1 MAQRIPRDESLSR
14 VHGVGALFSAA
25 YGNVG
30 SSIYY
35 ALGVTAAFALGLTP
49 VAFVISGLIFA
60 ATAATYAEATVM
72 YPEAGGS
79 SSFARHAFNELV
91 SFVAAW
97 GQMLNY
103 TITVAISAYF
113 VPHYLAVFWEP
124 LGHAPGDIIGG
135 AVLIGALALLNIR
148 GSQES
153 AKLNLVLAVAD
164 LATQVVLVGIGVV
177 LVLSPQ
183 VLVDNIHLGV
193 APTWSDFALGIA
205 VAMIAYTGIETI
217 SNMAEEAKDAARTIP
232 RSVGLTV
239 AAVLGLYLLIPVVA
253 LSAMPVVQNAAGHY
267 TTALGSEFAND
278 PILGIVE
285 NLGLGSGLTEALRF
299 YVGILAAVILLIATN
314 AGLIGVSRLTYSMG
328 QHRQLPEG
336 LRQVHPRYRTPYIA
350 ILVFAGLAMITLI
363 PGQAEF
369 LATLYSFGAML
380 SFTIAHVSVIQLRRR
395 KSERGAALE
404 AAAQLPRLRLRG
416 AADRGAGRPW
426 HVRRLD
432 RGDGAQ
438 PAHPRRRDRL
448 DGLRHCRLRPLPSQ
462 PETAADRD
470 GQSRHAGAAR
480 RRGDRV
486 PQHPGRLRGR
496 RAVLRGDGRDGG
508 QARLQAASRRPH
520 PLDADRANRPAAR
533 RRAARSGSRGAEQGG
548 AGEADR
554 RPAGDR
560 SRRAGAAGAGRLLD
574 LRRGEADQRRRGR
587 RRAALPQ
594 RRAALRQDPADRSRR
609 AALPRHRRLRQER
622 RSVPRSALSWPRI
635 AGMSS
640 PERIYRG
647 SIRASPSSS
656 SPSAWLILVSTLVN
670 GGGPLS
676 VGVLMGLAFAAVG
689 GGAALGGLADE
700 PVSTPERPKRSRLEP
715 LLHRGLGVP
724 GLFVAV
730 YSAVGFSIYF
740 ALGVVADRG
749 LGLTPLI
756 FLAAGLLFVL
766 TTLSYVEG
774 GAMFRERG
782 GSSSFARH
790 AFNEL
795 IAFIAGWAIL
805 IDYLIV
811 AALAAISVPH
821 YLEPI
826 SGDLCRAGLGDR
838 RRRRW

>member
-153 AKLNLVLAVAD
+153 AKLNLILAIAD
-164 LATQVVLVGIGVV
+164 LGTQVILVGIGVF

-183 VLVDNIHLGV
+183 VLVDNVHLGV
-193 APTWSDFALGIA
+193 APSWSDFALGIA

-232 RSVGLTV
+232 RSVGFTV

-253 LSAMPVVQNAAGHY
+253 LSAMPVVQDAAGHY
-267 TTALGSEFAND
+267 TTALGSEFASD

-285 NLGLGSGLTEALRF
+285 NLGLSGGLTEGLRF

-395 KSERGAALE
+395 HAGEERPWK
-404 AAAQLPRLRLRG
+404 PRLNVRAFGFEVPLTAVFG
-416 AADRGAGRPW
+416 GFGTFAAWIVVMALNPRTLAVGAGW
-426 HVRRLD
+426 MAFGIVVYVLYRRNQKLPLTETVKVVTPEPLGVEEIEY
-432 RGDGAQ
+432 RSILVAFEDGEPFSEEMVA
-438 PAHPRRRDRL
+438 
-448 DGLRHCRLRPLPSQ
+448 
-462 PETAADRD
+462 TAIKLA
-470 GQSRHAGAAR
+470 SKR
-480 RRGDRV
+480 RRGVHIHSMLTV
-486 PQHPGRLRGR
+486 PTDL
-496 RAVLRGDGRDGG
+496 
-508 QARLQAASRRPH
+508 
-520 PLDADRANRPAAR
+520 PLDADLRDGEAEAQSKVEQAKLIGGQRVTGHVERVRPAQAGYSISDEANLIS
-533 RRAARSGSRGAEQGG
+533 AAAIVVGLRYRNGAPLYDKTLQTVLSE
-548 AGEADR
+548 
-554 RPAGDR
+554 RPCRVIVVSDR
-560 SRRAGAAGAGRLLD
+560 SV
-574 LRRGEADQRRRGR
+574 Q
-587 RRAALPQ
+587 
-594 RRAALRQDPADRSRR
+594 
-609 AALPRHRRLRQER
+609 
-622 RSVPRSALSWPRI
+622 
-635 AGMSS
+635 S
-640 PERIYRG
+640 PE
-647 SIRASPSSS
+647 
-656 SPSAWLILVSTLVN
+656 
-670 GGGPLS
+670 
-676 VGVLMGLAFAAVG
+676 AV
-689 GGAALGGLADE
+689 
-700 PVSTPERPKRSRLEP
+700 P
-715 LLHRGLGVP
+715 
-724 GLFVAV
+724 
-730 YSAVGFSIYF
+730 
-740 ALGVVADRG
+740 
-749 LGLTPLI
+749 
-756 FLAAGLLFVL
+756 
-766 TTLSYVEG
+766 
-774 GAMFRERG
+774 
-782 GSSSFARH
+782 
-790 AFNEL
+790 
-795 IAFIAGWAIL
+795 
-805 IDYLIV
+805 
-811 AALAAISVPH
+811 ALA
-821 YLEPI
+821 
-826 SGDLCRAGLGDR
+826 
-838 RRRRW
+838 